1 MIYSKSPSKEGITE
15 DLFLLSLIS
24 TALKKGS
31 VGRFFIFMDRSDPI
45 VTSWICIAPV
55 WELSLPAAMY
65 KKPVLV

>member
-1 MIYSKSPSKEGITE
+1 MIYSKFPSKEGTTE

-24 TALKKGS
+24 TTLKKGS
-31 VGRFFIFMDRSDPI
+31 VGRFFFFIDRSDLI

-55 WELSLPAAMY
+55 RELSLPVAMH

>member
-1 MIYSKSPSKEGITE
+1 MIYSKFPSKEGTTE

-31 VGRFFIFMDRSDPI
+31 VGRFFFFMDRSDLI
-45 VTSWICIAPV
+45 VTQLTV
-55 WELSLPAAMY
+55 AMH